1 MATTVNQIRKK
12 NVIRYEGRPC
22 LVLENTIKT
31 PPNLRPH
38 CQMQIRDIVSGK
50 VSHLRLPVSESFEVL
65 PTDARKL
72 EYLYE
77 NQGVYTFMDP
87 ESFENYD
94 MSKDTIEDAL
104 KFMAPNQQ
112 YEFLFVD
119 DKPLVIN
126 LPPSVVMQVAESPE
140 GIRGDTASNVQK
152 PAIMETGMTVMVPL
166 FIKTGEMIKVSTEN
180 GSYLGRA

>member
-22 LVLENTIKT
+22 LVLETIIKT

-77 NQGVYTFMDP
+77 SGDVYTFMDP
-87 ESFENYD
+87 DSFENFD
-94 MSKDTIEDAL
+94 LNKSAIEDAL

-126 LPPSVVMQVAESPE
+126 LPASVVMKILESPE
-140 GIRGDTASNVQK
+140 GVRGDTASNVQK
-152 PAIMETGMTVMVPL
+152 PATMETGMTVMVPL
-166 FIKTGEMIKVSTEN
+166 FIKAGESIKVSTED